1 MIDHFLRYAQQLQHE
16 VVFYSPFLFKW
27 LAVFVGV
34 HVVNVC
40 FFKGRLNALGIF
52 PRRRWGLLGVVF
64 SPFLHATFSHLFLN
78 AVVLFA
84 LCLCLLVLHASY
96 FYVVTVTVI
105 VMGGLLTWIFGRQSV
120 HIGASGLV
128 MGLWSYVLCNAYVR
142 PSLLAI
148 IVVAVCLYYF
158 SGLFMN
164 LFPTDKGVS
173 WEAHVFGFLAGI
185 AAVFLTPIV
194 AVWLSLGV

>member
-1 MIDHFLRYAQQLQHE
+1 MEAATLTLEEAGSVLEHAHGPDHPEVIALRDQL
-16 VVFYSPFLFKW
+16 
-27 LAVFVGV
+27 A
-34 HVVNVC
+34 
-40 FFKGRLNALGIF
+40 ALIEGG
-52 PRRRWGLLGVVF
+52 RWGLLGVVF